1 MNVLSTVP
9 SDWALIA
16 EGGANL
22 VLSYSG
28 SDASFSSLVLRVR
41 KRKLHAVS
49 EAEDDD
55 EDPAVAFNEQV
66 VDKLMPGLSAS
77 LWNASVDEPFLQAL
91 AAQVEP
97 HRRPT
102 RREEDELDTKRTRVV
117 LAEDLVSP
125 RIPGE
130 RVLTVEIK
138 VCSSTVFELPD
149 LSNVSSRNG
158 ASCHPRTLL
167 SRQKQRSSSARIVA
181 SACISYSR
189 RMPRLHR
196 SATTA
201 TAR

>member
-1 MNVLSTVP
+1 MNVLSTAP

-28 SDASFSSLVLRVR
+28 NDASFSSLVLRVR
-41 KRKLHAVS
+41 KRKLHAVAK
-49 EAEDDD
+49 AEDD
-55 EDPAVAFNEQV
+55 EDPAVVFNEQV

-97 HRRPT
+97 HRRPA
-102 RREEDELDTKRTRVV
+102 RRAEDELDPKRTRVV

-125 RIPGE
+125 RISGE

-138 VCSSTVFELPD
+138 VC
-149 LSNVSSRNG
+149 N
-158 ASCHPRTLL
+158 LL
-167 SRQKQRSSSARIVA
+167 
-181 SACISYSR
+181 YSII
-189 RMPRLHR
+189 LV
-196 SATTA
+196 SAT
-201 TAR
+201 